1 MDLNRVQIF
10 SQVVEQGSFTGAAK
24 ALGITKATVSRKVA
38 ELEADAGV
46 QLLFRT
52 TRALKLT
59 ETGSSYYNRISKILQ
74 DLQNAEDLL
83 SANQQ
88 NIKGNLKIVCP
99 IELGQLFLG
108 RIFARFLAA
117 YPDITIDAELTN
129 RKIDMIEEGIDFLFQ
144 ISEQTDPRLQS
155 YSLVNAHKILMA
167 SPNYLKRYGMPLVPK
182 DLANHT
188 AIKLQSAHIDGGW
201 RIFDG
206 QQWLDID
213 PPAQLKV
220 NNVTLAREAAIEGLG
235 ITAVPIFIAQEAID
249 SQQLI
254 PLLEDFPMMQTKVT
268 LSFPQRVYLPRK
280 YRVFIEFLYDALFDR
295 WGEVMLEIPDFV
307 DAKTTKNL

>member
-38 ELEADAGV
+38 ELEADVGV

-59 ETGSSYYNRISKILQ
+59 EAGSSYYHRINKILQ
-74 DLQNAEDLL
+74 DLQSAEDLL
-83 SANQQ
+83 SASQQ
-88 NIKGNLKIVCP
+88 DIKGNLKIICP

-117 YPDITIDAELTN
+117 YPNITIDAELTN
-129 RKIDMIEEGIDFLFQ
+129 RKVDVIEEGVDFLFQ
-144 ISEQTDPRLQS
+144 ITEVLDPKLQS
-155 YSLVNAHKILMA
+155 YSLVIANRQLMA
-167 SPNYLKRYGMPLVPK
+167 SPDYLKRYGTPKVPQ
-182 DLANHT
+182 DLMDHT
-188 AIKLQSAHIDGGW
+188 AIKLQSAHINGGW

-206 QQWLDID
+206 KQWVDLD

-220 NNVTLAREAAIEGLG
+220 NNVTFAREAAIEGLG
-235 ITAVPIFIAQEAID
+235 ITAVPVIIAQEAITN
-249 SQQLI
+249 QRLRPI
-254 PLLEDFPMMQTKVT
+254 LEDFPMAQTKVT
-268 LSFPQRVYLPRK
+268 LSFPQRVYMPRK
-280 YRVFIEFLYDALFDR
+280 YIVFIEFLYAALFEN
-295 WGEVMLEIPDFV
+295 WGENVLEVPDFIDV
-307 DAKTTKNL
+307 KSR

>member
-24 ALGITKATVSRKVA
+24 MLGITKATVSRKVA

-59 ETGSSYYNRISKILQ
+59 EAGSSYYHRISKILQ
-74 DLQNAEDLL
+74 DLQNAQDLL
-83 SANQQ
+83 SASQQ
-88 NIKGNLKIVCP
+88 DIKGNLKVICP

-117 YPDITIDAELTN
+117 YPNITIDVELTN
-129 RKIDMIEEGIDFLFQ
+129 RKIDVIEEGVDFLFQ
-144 ISEQTDPRLQS
+144 ITDQHDPRLQC
-155 YSLVNAHKILMA
+155 YSLVSANRMLMA
-167 SPNYLKRYGMPLVPK
+167 SPSYLQQHGTPLIPQ
-182 DLANHT
+182 DLMSHS
-188 AIKLQSAHIDGGW
+188 AIALQSGHIDGSW

-206 QQWLDID
+206 NQWVNLK
-213 PPAQLKV
+213 PPAQLRV
-220 NNVTLAREAAIEGLG
+220 NNVTFAREAAIEGLG
-235 ITAVPIFIAQEAID
+235 ITAVPVFIAQEAID
-249 SQQLI
+249 KHQLVPI
-254 PLLEDFPMMQTKVT
+254 LEDFPMMQTKVT

-280 YRVFIEFLYDALFDR
+280 YQVFVTFLYTELFDR
-295 WGEVMLEIPDFV
+295 WNEGVLEVPDFV
-307 DAKTTKNL
+307 INKIDN